1 MILVGLTALV
11 QGACHSSG
19 TSAQK
24 NESLHGRIAQITLVD
39 SEHGDLNGVFSPKI
53 IYDLYVDVEKSE
65 LKTVKILVTEETQ
78 VFEQRDSK
86 LQQVAIGDFRP
97 AGGNELEATVGD
109 IDKRYRYPEAIAV
122 KLVILKQK

>member
-1 MILVGLTALV
+1 VIIVGLTALV

-19 TSAQK
+19 TSAPK
-24 NESLHGRIAQITLVD
+24 NELLHGRIAQITLVD

-53 IYDLYVDVEKSE
+53 IYDLYVNVENSE
-65 LKTVKILVTEETQ
+65 LKTVKVLVTEKTH
-78 VFEQRDSK
+78 VFEQRDRE

-109 IDKRYRYPEAIAV
+109 IDKRYRCPEAIAV

>member
-1 MILVGLTALV
+1 VILVGLAALV
-11 QGACHSSG
+11 QGACHSSR

-24 NESLHGRIAQITLVD
+24 NELLHGRIAQITLVE

-53 IYDLYVDVEKSE
+53 IYDLYVNVEKSE
-65 LKTVKILVTEETQ
+65 LKTVKILVTEKTQ
-78 VFEQRDSK
+78 VFEQRDSE
-86 LQQVAIGDFRP
+86 LRQVTIGEFRP